1 MNLKIRITLFLLI
14 TIWIFGIFIEFFIPL
29 QNNLAYLYPFLEGIY
44 SSVCHQQPE
53 KLIEINGHHT
63 LVCARCT
70 GIYLGGLLS
79 SFIFLIISTLNLK
92 NGKLILVAS
101 IPMLIDVVLYSSG
114 LYDYSINIAFITGLL
129 FGSVGIAYIYGGL
142 QILLERNGKSG

>member
-14 TIWIFGIFIEFFIPL
+14 TFWVFGIFVEFFIPL
-29 QNNLAYLYPFLEGIY
+29 QNNLAYLFPFLDGIY
-44 SSVCHQQPE
+44 STVCHQQPE